1 LRSNWYSIL
10 TALVVL
16 GVSPTFSED
25 QKRPDFSEM
34 RQKMEERMLN
44 GIKQRMKSSDEEWEL
59 IGPMIKSVLELKAK
73 GKGGMMRGGMK
84 GGKPGGGRGERP
96 EGAEGRSKGDKDK
109 KRPEGGRPDFE
120 AIKKQM
126 KENQPEQM
134 KALRAS
140 LEDEASSA
148 EDIKSKLDSFRTM
161 RDEKKSQLQSAQ
173 AELKSVL
180 TVKQEAILVLSGII
194 D

>member
-1 LRSNWYSIL
+1 MKTKWYSIL
-10 TALVVL
+10 TAFVVL
-16 GVSPTFSED
+16 GASPAFSEE

-44 GIKQRMKSSDEEWEL
+44 GIKQRMKSSDEEWDL

-73 GKGGMMRGGMK
+73 GKGGMIRGGMK

-96 EGAEGRSKGDKDK
+96 DGAEGRSKDGK

-120 AIKKQM
+120 AMKKQM

-148 EDIKSKLDSFRTM
+148 EDIKSKLDSFRAM

-180 TVKQEAILVLSGII
+180 TVKQEAVLVLSGII